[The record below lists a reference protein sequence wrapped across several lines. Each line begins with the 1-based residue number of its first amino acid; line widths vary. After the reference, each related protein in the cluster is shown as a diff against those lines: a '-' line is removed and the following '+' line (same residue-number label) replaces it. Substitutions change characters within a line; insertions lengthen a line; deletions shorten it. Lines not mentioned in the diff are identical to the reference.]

1 MTKEMDLDKIIEQAM
16 IVMVVE
22 FHTLA
27 YMISKIGIE
36 VVDNPSVPAA
46 AYTNGKSI
54 YINKYAINKMNEMKT
69 EIGKNGKVYNVE
81 IGKQELVFILAHE
94 LMHLLNNTYERG
106 ERIGILA
113 DDFSPKGK
121 AKNELWNMATDYEIN
136 DLLYSNH
143 SSSDNKS
150 KPIGNKP
157 DWVCW
162 DPKYSGMPA
171 EKIYEDLLQGCN
183 MDSNGRMSFQVGDM
197 QFTFDNNSQNQ
208 SNNQDDNDS
217 EGNGNN
223 GDQPGD
229 SDDNQNKGNGKGQ
242 GDKNGNG
249 LSFGLD
255 KHLPFVDDQTKAE
268 VMAKVAEVMGGKSQ
282 GTGMSAFDRA
292 LEIAFK
298 PQPFNWRR
306 ALTKYMKS
314 FMKDNYTWN
323 KPSRAG
329 IANGLILPSPS
340 QTPKINVAIA
350 VDTSGS
356 IGDKE
361 LQLLLNHVY
370 TILTQFKAFTIDL
383 WCCSTKVH
391 EDTFMTLTAS
401 NKSDI
406 NKFHVESTGGTDMSA
421 NFPFIKKKYQ
431 KQLPD
436 VVMIFTDGY
445 DNLSGDTE
453 TRTPYPVVWL
463 IVDNKDFKKPT
474 KMPGVAY
481 EFSTEA

>member
-1 MTKEMDLDKIIEQAM
+1 MTKETDLEKLIEQAM

-36 VVDNPSVPAA
+36 VVDNPSIPAA
-46 AYTNGKSI
+46 AYTNGQGI
-54 YINKYAINKMNEMKT
+54 YINKYAIAKMNEMKT
-69 EIGKNGKVYNVE
+69 ETGKNGKVYNVE

-106 ERIGILA
+106 EHIGILA

-136 DLLYSNH
+136 DLLYSNR
-143 SSSDNKS
+143 SSSDNRS

-171 EKIYEDLLQGCN
+171 EKIYEDLLESCN
-183 MDSNGRMSFQVGDM
+183 MNSQGGMNFQIGDM
-197 QFTFDNNSQNQ
+197 QFTFDNN
-208 SNNQDDNDS
+208 D
-217 EGNGNN
+217 GNGQ
-223 GDQPGD
+223 GQGQD
-229 SDDNQNKGNGKGQ
+229 SDDDGNSNSNKQNQGQNGKQ
-242 GDKNGNG
+242 GNG

-255 KHLPFVDDQTKAE
+255 KHLPFVDEQTKAE
-268 VMAKVAEVMGGKSQ
+268 VMAKVAEVMGNKSQ
-282 GTGMSAFDRA
+282 GTGMTAFDRA

-329 IANGLILPSPS
+329 IANGLILPSSS
-340 QTPKINVAIA
+340 QTPKINVAVAI
-350 VDTSGS
+350 DTSGS
-356 IGDKE
+356 IGNVE
-361 LQLLLNHVY
+361 LELLLNHVF
-370 TILTQFKAFTIDL
+370 TILSQFKAFTVDV

-391 EDTFMTLTAS
+391 KETFRTYTAA
-401 NKSDI
+401 NKSEI
-406 NKFHVESTGGTDMSA
+406 KNFKIATTGGTDMSA
-421 NFPFIKKKYQ
+421 NLPFIKKKYQ
-431 KQLPD
+431 KKLPD
-436 VVMIFTDGY
+436 VVLCFTDGY
-445 DNLSGDTE
+445 DNLNGDTE
-453 TRTPYPVVWL
+453 TRTPYPIVWL
-463 IVDNKDFKKPT
+463 IVNNKDFKKPT
-474 KMPGVAY
+474 KIPGAVY
-481 EFSTEA
+481 EFSSDV